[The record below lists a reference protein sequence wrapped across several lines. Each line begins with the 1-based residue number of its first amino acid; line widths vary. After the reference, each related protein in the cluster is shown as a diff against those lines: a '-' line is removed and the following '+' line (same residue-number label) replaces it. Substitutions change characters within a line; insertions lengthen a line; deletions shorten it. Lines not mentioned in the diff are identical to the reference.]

1 MYAEAA
7 EQFKQ
12 ILQQQPMAMP
22 SMDMGSAR
30 SMAMPTSVSM
40 QMAGA
45 EARRIEATRADLVV
59 LAAASL
65 GHALGLAGDRRG
77 AEGML
82 DQLMRQSQHA
92 YVSPYDIALLFCGL
106 GDKGK
111 ALDWLER
118 AYRERSSLLVFALR
132 EPRLASLR
140 SEPRF
145 AALIRD
151 FALPQ

>member
-1 MYAEAA
+1 
-7 EQFKQ
+7 
-12 ILQQQPMAMP
+12 MAMP
-22 SMDMGSAR
+22 AMNMTSMSTPMSTAG
-30 SMAMPTSVSM
+30 AMP
-40 QMAGA
+40 MADA
-45 EARRIEATRADLVV
+45 EARRVQATRADLVV

-65 GHALGLAGDRRG
+65 GHALAMAGDRKG
-77 AEGML
+77 AQAML
-82 DQLMRQSQHA
+82 DQLLRQREHA
-92 YVSPYDIALLFCGL
+92 YVSPYDVALIYSGL
-106 GDKGK
+106 GEKDK

-145 AALIRD
+145 ASLIHD